1 MILEKFQ
8 NIFKIPELRGR
19 ILFTLAIFVIFRL
32 GCFIPIPGVDASA
45 LARSP
50 IFQTGAF
57 GLMNVFAGGALQRM
71 SIFALGIM
79 PYISASIIM
88 QILTIAIPQLEQLSK
103 QGEEG
108 RQKITQ
114 IARYA
119 TLPIGA
125 IQGVALTYWVQSMQ
139 GGAFVTRQGIG
150 FILPAVIT
158 LVTGT
163 IFIMWLGEKITERGI
178 GNGISLIIFA
188 GIVAQLRPA
197 AGNIGR
203 LLGVGEITPFHLFL
217 FAVIAAFV
225 IAAVVV
231 IYEGERRIPIR
242 YARRIVGRKV
252 YGGQTT
258 YLPIRIGGVGVIAII
273 FAISVLLLPTTLA
286 RFTPEGSFL
295 YPVMEQITQWLSPG
309 ALLYYLLFALAVIFF
324 TFFYTA
330 VVFNPVEVAD
340 NMRRYGGFIPGLRP
354 GRATA
359 EYITA
364 ILTRVTFVGALFFA
378 FIAVLPMIINRQLMH
393 QSLPFGGTSILIAVG
408 VALDTVQQLESHLL
422 MRHYKGF
429 MRAGR

>member
-1 MILEKFQ
+1 MWDKFQ
-8 NIFKIPELRGR
+8 NIFRIPELRHR
-19 ILFTLAIFVIFRL
+19 ILFTLAMFLVFRL
-32 GCFIPIPGVDASA
+32 GSFIPIPGVDVGA
-45 LARSP
+45 LARTP

-57 GLMNVFAGGALQRM
+57 GLMNIFAGGALQRM

-88 QILTIAIPQLEQLSK
+88 QLLTVAIPRLEQLSR

-108 RQKITQ
+108 RRKITQ
-114 IARYA
+114 YARYA
-119 TLPIGA
+119 ALPIA
-125 IQGVALTYWVQSMQ
+125 AVQGVALTYWIQSME
-139 GGAFVTRQGIG
+139 GGAFVSSQGIS

-158 LVTGT
+158 MTTGT
-163 IFIMWLGEKITERGI
+163 IFIMWLGEKITEMGI

-188 GIVAQLRPA
+188 GIVAQIRPA
-197 AGNIGR
+197 AGNVINITRTGQ
-203 LLGVGEITPFHLFL
+203 ITPFLLLL
-217 FAVIAAFV
+217 FAIIAVFV
-225 IAAVVV
+225 TAAVVL
-231 IYEGERRIPIR
+231 IYQAERRIPIR

-252 YGGQTT
+252 YGGQST

-273 FAISVLLLPTTLA
+273 FAISVLLLPATLA
-286 RFTPEGSFL
+286 RFIPH
-295 YPVMEQITQWLSPG
+295 PITQEIARWLSPG
-309 ALLYYLLFALAVIFF
+309 ALLYYVLYALAVIFF

-354 GRATA
+354 GRPTA
-359 EYITA
+359 QHITT

-378 FIAVLPMIINRQLMH
+378 FIAVLPVMINRELLFN
-393 QSLPFGGTSILIAVG
+393 SFPFGGTSILIAVG

-429 MRAGR
+429 MKGRA

>member
-1 MILEKFQ
+1 MMLEKFQ
-8 NIFKIPELRGR
+8 NIFKIPELRRR
-19 ILFTLAIFVIFRL
+19 ILFTLAMFLVFRL
-32 GCFIPIPGVDASA
+32 GSFIPVPGVNVEA
-45 LARSP
+45 LFRSN

-57 GLMNVFAGGALQRM
+57 GLMNIFAGGALQRM

-88 QILTIAIPQLEQLSK
+88 QLLTVAIPRLEELSK

-114 IARYA
+114 IARYF
-119 TLPIGA
+119 TLPIA
-125 IQGVALTYWVQSMQ
+125 TVQGMGLCYWVQSINN
-139 GGAFVTRQGIG
+139 GAFVVTQGVG
-150 FILPAVIT
+150 FMLPAVVT
-158 LVTGT
+158 LTTGT

-188 GIVAQLRPA
+188 GIVAQIRPMT
-197 AGNIGR
+197 GNILNILRTGQ
-203 LLGVGEITPFHLFL
+203 LTPFMLFL
-217 FAVIAAFV
+217 FGIIA
-225 IAAVVV
+225 IMITAAVVL
-231 IYEGERRIPIR
+231 IYEAERRIPIR

-273 FAISVLLLPTTLA
+273 FAISVLLLPSTLA
-286 RFTPEGSFL
+286 RFIPSPLFQTIAG
-295 YPVMEQITQWLSPG
+295 WLNPG
-309 ALLYYLLFALAVIFF
+309 ALLYYVLYALAVIFF

-354 GRATA
+354 GKPTA
-359 EYITA
+359 SYITGV
-364 ILTRVTFVGALFFA
+364 LTRVTFVGALFFA
-378 FIAVLPMIINRQLMH
+378 FIAIAPLIINQKLLFN
-393 QSLPFGGTSILIAVG
+393 SFPFGGTSILIAVG

-429 MRAGR
+429 MRGRG

>member
-1 MILEKFQ
+1 MMLGKFQ
-8 NIFKIPELRGR
+8 NVFKIPELRRR
-19 ILFTLAIFVIFRL
+19 ILFTLAMFLVFRL
-32 GCFIPIPGVDASA
+32 GSFIPVPGVNVEA
-45 LARSP
+45 LLRSN

-57 GLMNVFAGGALQRM
+57 GLMNIFAGGALRRM

-88 QILTIAIPQLEQLSK
+88 QLLTVAIPRLEELSK

-114 IARYA
+114 IARYF
-119 TLPIGA
+119 TLPIAA
-125 IQGVALTYWVQSMQ
+125 IQGMGLCYWIQSINNGVFVVTQ
-139 GGAFVTRQGIG
+139 GVG
-150 FILPAVIT
+150 FMLPAVVT
-158 LVTGT
+158 LTTGT

-188 GIVAQLRPA
+188 GIVAQIRPMT
-197 AGNIGR
+197 GNILNILRTGQ
-203 LLGVGEITPFHLFL
+203 LTPFMLFL
-217 FAVIAAFV
+217 FGIIA
-225 IAAVVV
+225 IMITAAVVL
-231 IYEGERRIPIR
+231 IYEAERRIPIR

-273 FAISVLLLPTTLA
+273 FAISVLLLPSTLA
-286 RFTPEGSFL
+286 RFIPSPLFQTIAG
-295 YPVMEQITQWLSPG
+295 WLNPG
-309 ALLYYLLFALAVIFF
+309 ALLYYVLYALAVIFF

-354 GRATA
+354 GKPTA
-359 EYITA
+359 SYITGV
-364 ILTRVTFVGALFFA
+364 LTRVTFVGALFFA
-378 FIAVLPMIINRQLMH
+378 FIAIAPLIINQKLLFN
-393 QSLPFGGTSILIAVG
+393 SFPFGGTSILIAVG

-429 MRAGR
+429 MRGRG

>member
-1 MILEKFQ
+1 MWDKFQ
-8 NIFKIPELRGR
+8 NIFRIPELRHR
-19 ILFTLAIFVIFRL
+19 ILFTLAMFLVFRV
-32 GCFIPIPGVDASA
+32 GSFISIPGVDVGA
-45 LARSP
+45 LARTP

-57 GLMNVFAGGALQRM
+57 GLMNIFAGGALQRM

-88 QILTIAIPQLEQLSK
+88 QLLTVAIPRLEQLSR

-108 RQKITQ
+108 RRKITQ
-114 IARYA
+114 YARYA
-119 TLPIGA
+119 ALPIA
-125 IQGVALTYWVQSMQ
+125 AVQGVGLTFWIQNME
-139 GGAFVTRQGIG
+139 GGAFVNSQGVG

-158 LVTGT
+158 MATGT
-163 IFIMWLGEKITERGI
+163 IFIMWLGEKITEMGI

-188 GIVAQLRPA
+188 GIVAQIRPSM
-197 AGNIGR
+197 GNVIKITRTGQ
-203 LLGVGEITPFHLFL
+203 LTPFLLLL
-217 FAVIAAFV
+217 FAIIAVF
-225 IAAVVV
+225 ITAAVVL
-231 IYEGERRIPIR
+231 IYRAERRIPIR

-252 YGGQTT
+252 YGGQST

-286 RFTPEGSFL
+286 RFIPH
-295 YPVMEQITQWLSPG
+295 PITQEIARWLSPG
-309 ALLYYLLFALAVIFF
+309 ALLYYVLYALAVIFF

-354 GRATA
+354 GRPTA
-359 EYITA
+359 QHITT

-378 FIAVLPMIINRQLMH
+378 SIAVLPVILNRELLFN
-393 QSLPFGGTSILIAVG
+393 SFPFGGTSILIAVG
-408 VALDTVQQLESHLL
+408 VALDTVQQVESHLL

-429 MRAGR
+429 MKGA

>member
-1 MILEKFQ
+1 MMLEKFQ
-8 NIFKIPELRGR
+8 NVFRIPELRRR
-19 ILFTLAIFVIFRL
+19 IFFTLAMFLVFRL
-32 GCFIPIPGVDASA
+32 GSFIPVPGVNMEA
-45 LARSP
+45 LLRSN

-57 GLMNVFAGGALQRM
+57 GLMNIFAGGALRRM

-88 QILTIAIPQLEQLSK
+88 QLLTVAIPRLEELSK

-108 RQKITQ
+108 RQRITQ
-114 IARYA
+114 IARYF
-119 TLPIGA
+119 TLPIAA
-125 IQGVALTYWVQSMQ
+125 IQGMGLCYWIQSINN
-139 GGAFVTRQGIG
+139 GAFVVTQGVG
-150 FILPAVIT
+150 FMLPAVVT
-158 LVTGT
+158 LTTGT

-188 GIVAQLRPA
+188 GIVAQIRPMT
-197 AGNIGR
+197 GNILNIMRTGQ
-203 LLGVGEITPFHLFL
+203 LTPFVLFL
-217 FAVIAAFV
+217 FGIIA
-225 IAAVVV
+225 IMITAAVVL
-231 IYEGERRIPIR
+231 IYEAERRIPIR

-273 FAISVLLLPTTLA
+273 FAISVLLLPSTLA
-286 RFTPEGSFL
+286 RFIPSPIFQTIA
-295 YPVMEQITQWLSPG
+295 VWLNPG
-309 ALLYYLLFALAVIFF
+309 ALLYYVLYALAVIFF

-354 GRATA
+354 GKPTA
-359 EYITA
+359 GYITGV
-364 ILTRVTFVGALFFA
+364 LTRVTFVGALFFA
-378 FIAVLPMIINRQLMH
+378 FIAIAPLIINQELLFN
-393 QSLPFGGTSILIAVG
+393 SFPFGGTSILIAVG

-429 MRAGR
+429 MRGRG

>member
-1 MILEKFQ
+1 MWDKFQ
-8 NIFKIPELRGR
+8 NIFRIPELRHR
-19 ILFTLAIFVIFRL
+19 ILFTLAMFLVFRL
-32 GCFIPIPGVDASA
+32 GSFIPIPGVDVAA
-45 LARSP
+45 LARTP

-57 GLMNVFAGGALQRM
+57 GLMNIFAGGALQRM

-88 QILTIAIPQLEQLSK
+88 QLLTVAIPRLEQLSR

-108 RQKITQ
+108 RRKITQ
-114 IARYA
+114 YARFA
-119 TLPIGA
+119 ALPIA
-125 IQGVALTYWVQSMQ
+125 AVQGVALTVWIQNME
-139 GGAFVTRQGIG
+139 GGAFVSSRGIS

-158 LVTGT
+158 MATGT
-163 IFIMWLGEKITERGI
+163 IFIMWLGEKITEMGI

-188 GIVAQLRPA
+188 GIVAQIRPA
-197 AGNIGR
+197 TGNVIKITRTGQ
-203 LLGVGEITPFHLFL
+203 LTPFVLLL
-217 FAVIAAFV
+217 FAIIAIFV
-225 IAAVVV
+225 TAAVVL
-231 IYEGERRIPIR
+231 IYQAERRVPIR

-252 YGGQTT
+252 YGGQST

-273 FAISVLLLPTTLA
+273 FAISVLLLPATLA
-286 RFTPEGSFL
+286 RFIPH
-295 YPVMEQITQWLSPG
+295 PITQEIARWLSPG
-309 ALLYYLLFALAVIFF
+309 ALLYYVLYALAVIFF

-354 GRATA
+354 GRPTA
-359 EYITA
+359 EHITT

-378 FIAVLPMIINRQLMH
+378 SIAVLPVILNRELLFN
-393 QSLPFGGTSILIAVG
+393 SFPFGGTSILIAVG

-429 MRAGR
+429 MKGA

>member
-1 MILEKFQ
+1 MMLEKFQ
-8 NIFKIPELRGR
+8 NIFRIPELRRR
-19 ILFTLAIFVIFRL
+19 ILFTLAMFLVFRL
-32 GCFIPIPGVDASA
+32 GSFIPVPGVNVEA
-45 LARSP
+45 LLRST

-57 GLMNVFAGGALQRM
+57 GLMNIFAGGALRRM

-88 QILTIAIPQLEQLSK
+88 QLLTVAIPRLEELSK

-114 IARYA
+114 IARYF
-119 TLPIGA
+119 TLPIA
-125 IQGVALTYWVQSMQ
+125 TIQGMGLCYWIQSINN
-139 GGAFVTRQGIG
+139 GAFVVTQGIG
-150 FILPAVIT
+150 FMLPAVVT
-158 LVTGT
+158 LTTGT
-163 IFIMWLGEKITERGI
+163 MFIMWLGEKITERGI

-188 GIVAQLRPA
+188 GIVAQIRPMT
-197 AGNIGR
+197 GNILNILRTGQ
-203 LLGVGEITPFHLFL
+203 LTPFVLFL
-217 FAVIAAFV
+217 FVIIAVMIT
-225 IAAVVV
+225 AAVVL
-231 IYEGERRIPIR
+231 IYEAERRIPIR

-273 FAISVLLLPTTLA
+273 FAISVLLLPSTLA
-286 RFTPEGSFL
+286 RFVPSPLFQTIAG
-295 YPVMEQITQWLSPG
+295 WLNPG
-309 ALLYYLLFALAVIFF
+309 ALLYYVLYALAVIFF

-354 GRATA
+354 GKPTA
-359 EYITA
+359 GYITGV
-364 ILTRVTFVGALFFA
+364 LTRITFVGALFFA
-378 FIAVLPMIINRQLMH
+378 FVAIAPLIINQKLLFN
-393 QSLPFGGTSILIAVG
+393 SFPFGGTSILIAVG

-429 MRAGR
+429 MRGRG

>member
-1 MILEKFQ
+1 MMLGKFQ
-8 NIFKIPELRGR
+8 NIFKIPELRRR
-19 ILFTLAIFVIFRL
+19 ILFTLAMFVVFRL
-32 GCFIPIPGVDASA
+32 GSFIPVPGVNVEA
-45 LARSP
+45 LLRSN

-57 GLMNVFAGGALQRM
+57 GLMNIFAGGALRRM

-88 QILTIAIPQLEQLSK
+88 QLLTVAIPRLEELSK

-114 IARYA
+114 IARYF
-119 TLPIGA
+119 TLPIAA
-125 IQGVALTYWVQSMQ
+125 IQGTALCNWIQSMNN
-139 GGAFVTRQGIG
+139 GAFVVTPGVG
-150 FILPAVIT
+150 FMLPAVVT
-158 LVTGT
+158 LTTGT

-188 GIVAQLRPA
+188 GIVAQIRPMT
-197 AGNIGR
+197 GNILNILRTGQ
-203 LLGVGEITPFHLFL
+203 LTPFMLFL
-217 FAVIAAFV
+217 FGIIA
-225 IAAVVV
+225 IMITAAVVL
-231 IYEGERRIPIR
+231 IYEAERRIPIR

-273 FAISVLLLPTTLA
+273 FAISVLLLPSTLA
-286 RFTPEGSFL
+286 RFIPSPLFQTIAG
-295 YPVMEQITQWLSPG
+295 WLNPG
-309 ALLYYLLFALAVIFF
+309 ALLYYVLYALAVIFF

-354 GRATA
+354 GKPTA
-359 EYITA
+359 GYITGV
-364 ILTRVTFVGALFFA
+364 LTRVTFVGALFFA
-378 FIAVLPMIINRQLMH
+378 FIAIAPLIINQKLLFN
-393 QSLPFGGTSILIAVG
+393 SFPFGGTSILIAVG

-429 MRAGR
+429 MRGRG

>member
-1 MILEKFQ
+1 MMLGKFQ
-8 NIFKIPELRGR
+8 NVFKIPELRRR
-19 ILFTLAIFVIFRL
+19 ILFTLAMFLVFRL
-32 GCFIPIPGVDASA
+32 GSFIPVPGVNVEA
-45 LARSP
+45 LLRSN

-57 GLMNVFAGGALQRM
+57 GLMNIFAGGALRRM

-88 QILTIAIPQLEQLSK
+88 QLLTVAIPRLEELSK

-114 IARYA
+114 IARYF
-119 TLPIGA
+119 TLPIAGIQGMGLCYWIQSINNGA
-125 IQGVALTYWVQSMQ
+125 FVVIQGV
-139 GGAFVTRQGIG
+139 G
-150 FILPAVIT
+150 FMLPAVVT
-158 LVTGT
+158 LTTGT

-188 GIVAQLRPA
+188 GIVAQIRPMT
-197 AGNIGR
+197 GNILNILRTGQ
-203 LLGVGEITPFHLFL
+203 LTPFMLFL
-217 FAVIAAFV
+217 FGIIA
-225 IAAVVV
+225 IMITAAVVL
-231 IYEGERRIPIR
+231 IYEAERRIPIR

-273 FAISVLLLPTTLA
+273 FAISVLLLPSTLA
-286 RFTPEGSFL
+286 RFIPSPLFQTIAG
-295 YPVMEQITQWLSPG
+295 WLNPG
-309 ALLYYLLFALAVIFF
+309 ALLYYVLYALAVIFF

-354 GRATA
+354 GKPTA
-359 EYITA
+359 SYITGV
-364 ILTRVTFVGALFFA
+364 LTRVTFVGALFFA
-378 FIAVLPMIINRQLMH
+378 FIAIAPLIINQKLLFN
-393 QSLPFGGTSILIAVG
+393 SFPFGGTSILIAVG

-429 MRAGR
+429 MRGRG

>member
-1 MILEKFQ
+1 MMLGKFQ
-8 NIFKIPELRGR
+8 NIFKIPELRHR
-19 ILFTLAIFVIFRL
+19 ILFTLAMFLVFRL
-32 GCFIPIPGVDASA
+32 GSFIPVPGVNMDA
-45 LARSP
+45 LLRSN

-57 GLMNVFAGGALQRM
+57 GLMNIFAGGALRRM
-71 SIFALGIM
+71 SVFALGIM

-88 QILTIAIPQLEQLSK
+88 QLLTVAIPRLGELSK

-114 IARYA
+114 IARYFA
-119 TLPIGA
+119 LPIAGIQGMGLCYWIQSINNGA
-125 IQGVALTYWVQSMQ
+125 FVVIQGV
-139 GGAFVTRQGIG
+139 GFV
-150 FILPAVIT
+150 LPAVVT
-158 LVTGT
+158 LTTGT

-188 GIVAQLRPA
+188 GIVAQIRPMT
-197 AGNIGR
+197 GNILNILRTGQ
-203 LLGVGEITPFHLFL
+203 LAPFMLFL
-217 FAVIAAFV
+217 FGIIAVMIT
-225 IAAVVV
+225 AAVVL

-273 FAISVLLLPTTLA
+273 FAISVLLLPSTLA
-286 RFTPEGSFL
+286 RFVPSPVFQTIAGWLNPGAFL
-295 YPVMEQITQWLSPG
+295 YYV
-309 ALLYYLLFALAVIFF
+309 LYALAVIFF

-340 NMRRYGGFIPGLRP
+340 NMRKYGGFIPGLRP
-354 GRATA
+354 GKPTA
-359 EYITA
+359 SYITGV
-364 ILTRVTFVGALFFA
+364 LTRITFVGALFFA
-378 FIAVLPMIINRQLMH
+378 FIAITPLLINQKLLFN
-393 QSLPFGGTSILIAVG
+393 SFPFGGTSILIAVG

-429 MRAGR
+429 MKGRG

>member
-1 MILEKFQ
+1 MWDKFQ
-8 NIFKIPELRGR
+8 NIFRIPELRHR
-19 ILFTLAIFVIFRL
+19 ILFTLTMFLVFRV
-32 GCFIPIPGVDASA
+32 GSFIPIPGVDVGA
-45 LARSP
+45 LARTP

-57 GLMNVFAGGALQRM
+57 GLMNIFAGGALQRM

-88 QILTIAIPQLEQLSK
+88 QLLTVAIPRLEQLSR

-108 RQKITQ
+108 RRKITQ
-114 IARYA
+114 YARFA
-119 TLPIGA
+119 ALPIA
-125 IQGVALTYWVQSMQ
+125 AVQGVGLTFWIQNME
-139 GGAFVTRQGIG
+139 GGAFVNSQGIS

-158 LVTGT
+158 MATGT
-163 IFIMWLGEKITERGI
+163 IFIMWLGEKITEMGI

-188 GIVAQLRPA
+188 GIVAQIRPSM
-197 AGNIGR
+197 GNVIKITRTGQ
-203 LLGVGEITPFHLFL
+203 LTPFLLLL
-217 FAVIAAFV
+217 FAIIAVF
-225 IAAVVV
+225 ITAAVVL
-231 IYEGERRIPIR
+231 IYRAERRIPIR

-252 YGGQTT
+252 YGGQST

-286 RFTPEGSFL
+286 RFIPH
-295 YPVMEQITQWLSPG
+295 PITQEIARWLSPG
-309 ALLYYLLFALAVIFF
+309 ALLYYVLYALAVIFF

-354 GRATA
+354 GRPTA
-359 EYITA
+359 QHITT

-378 FIAVLPMIINRQLMH
+378 SIAVLPVILNRELLFN
-393 QSLPFGGTSILIAVG
+393 SFPFGGTSILIAVG
-408 VALDTVQQLESHLL
+408 VALDTVQQVESHLL

-429 MRAGR
+429 MKGA